1 MKKIL
6 AMTLVLSTLV
16 VSGCGYL
23 LYPERKGL
31 QGGKI
36 DPTIVLLDGAGLL
49 FGFWPGV
56 VAFAVDFTNGTIYLR
71 PGEKSAISR
80 IGTASVDDLKNDPQ
94 WISIEQAVEVEQTLE
109 GPVVDLEDIAEVIS
123 QRYQYQLNVADMQYQ
138 IIESNPA
145 QLAELN
151 QQKTFRF

>member
-31 QGGKI
+31 QSGKI
-36 DPTIVLLDGAGLL
+36 DPTIILLDGAGLL

-56 VAFAVDFTNGTIYLR
+56 LAFAVDFTNGTLYLR
-71 PGEKSAISR
+71 PGEESAISR
-80 IGTASVDDLKNDPQ
+80 LSAMNINDVKNNPQ
-94 WISIEQAVEVEQTLE
+94 WISIEQAIDIEQTLE
-109 GPVVDLEDIAEVIS
+109 GPSVNLEAIADVIN
-123 QRYQYQLNVADMQYQ
+123 QRYHYQLTIADMQYQ
-138 IIESNPA
+138 QIQTTPTQVA
-145 QLAELN
+145 QL
-151 QQKTFRF
+151 KTLRF